1 MGRWRTQRS
10 AEFMEQSQ
18 TLSCDRHFR
27 DGCRDAAEQSK
38 RGGVWGRGVGRKG
51 WKIGGPG
58 SPGRRELPEVSMT
71 INVPKAQKSEEVR
84 VSLVFGDPG
93 HSSFGVGGKTQ
104 LGGGDLETG

>member
-1 MGRWRTQRS
+1 
-10 AEFMEQSQ
+10 
-18 TLSCDRHFR
+18 
-27 DGCRDAAEQSK
+27 
-38 RGGVWGRGVGRKG
+38 
-51 WKIGGPG
+51 
-58 SPGRRELPEVSMT
+58 MT